1 MLKNAVD
8 VKRNYLEKNYPDI
21 IQKIVSAI
29 NEAQERDATSVT
41 IFFTSSEWNSFNY
54 HDVEWYLNSFEYK
67 CKYDS
72 STVRWEDIGYYITVE
87 WWIE

>member
-21 IQKIVSAI
+21 IQRIVSSVNSAI
-29 NEAQERDATSVT
+29 ENDHRSVD

-54 HDVEWYLNSFEYK
+54 LDVEWYLNSFEYK
-67 CKYDS
+67 CKYDY
-72 STVRWEDIGYYITVE
+72 STIGWTEDAYTITVE